1 MVCFMYIIV
10 NTLLK
15 GDNVVVVVVVV
26 IIIIIIIII
35 MAVKLPSFNLRFLVR
50 KQQ

>member
-15 GDNVVVVVVVV
+15 GDNV
-26 IIIIIIIII
+26 IIIIIILVII
-35 MAVKLPSFNLRFLVR
+35 MAVKMHSFNLRFVVR

>member
-1 MVCFMYIIV
+1 MVCFMYIFV

-15 GDNVVVVVVVV
+15 GDNV
-26 IIIIIIIII
+26 IIIIIIII
-35 MAVKLPSFNLRFLVR
+35 AVKMHSFNLRFVVR